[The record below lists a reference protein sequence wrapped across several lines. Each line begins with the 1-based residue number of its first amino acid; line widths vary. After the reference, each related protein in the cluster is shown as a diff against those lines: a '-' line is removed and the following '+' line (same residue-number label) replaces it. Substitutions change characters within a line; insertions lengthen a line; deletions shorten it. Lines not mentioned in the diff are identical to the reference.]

1 MKSLRIKLTLAF
13 GGLLAILLAVS
24 ILSILVLTSY
34 SHTLETLFRENYD
47 SAIYCDRMKEA
58 LDALNSGAEHLT
70 FQDPLSLGRID
81 PRSEIKAFESNL
93 NSQLANCTLPGE
105 LELTRRLQSLWVDY
119 KATYQQLDAATP
131 SSAEFYRLQ
140 IFPRYLATRGLAQQ
154 VADMNME
161 NMVSVDGR
169 VKHTLIAVR
178 RALWV
183 LVVAGI
189 LLALTLLGTVG
200 ATILRPL
207 RTLILSARQIESGN
221 LELNMPVR
229 SRDEVGQLTAA
240 FNSMASRLR
249 EFKQLDSE
257 RLLRTQQTTQLAI
270 DSLHDAVIVIGP
282 TGVIDISNKAAQQ
295 HFNIAAGKNVSE
307 LSLKWLSE
315 IFAQV
320 SSTGQSIEP
329 QGYSS
334 AIQLFDGG
342 KEKFLLPRAVPMCDP
357 AGKTIGVAVILVDV
371 TRLRHADE
379 LKSGLL
385 STVSHE
391 LRTPLTALRMAV
403 SMLHDEKVGELNARQ
418 RTLVKTAHQES
429 ERLFEI
435 IENLLNISRIESG
448 RAQFHFQPVRPSQI
462 VDSVLASVRE
472 AITQKQIDLQVEIND
487 QLPAVHADPA
497 FIGHALL
504 NLVSNAVKVSPNGGK
519 ILVGA
524 EQCDG
529 QAKFSVTDNGP
540 GIPPEYRE
548 RVFQKFLR
556 IPREN
561 GPAGIGLGLAIA
573 KEIVEAHGGSI
584 HFHNRESGGCEFHLT
599 LPLLENQSTK

>member
-1 MKSLRIKLTLAF
+1 MKL
-13 GGLLAILLAVS
+13 
-24 ILSILVLTSY
+24 
-34 SHTLETLFRENYD
+34 
-47 SAIYCDRMKEA
+47 A
-58 LDALNSGAEHLT
+58 LDALNAQAEHVVWR
-70 FQDPLSLGRID
+70 DPAMVEAID
-81 PRSEIKAFESNL
+81 VDSQVQRFESNL
-93 NSQLANCTLPGE
+93 NLQLANCTLPGE
-105 LELTRRLQSLWVDY
+105 LELTSRLRSLWQEY
-119 KATYQQLDAATP
+119 KHSYQQLGHAQPGP
-131 SSAEFYRLQ
+131 SEFYRLDLL
-140 IFPRYLATRGLAQQ
+140 PRYQAARQVAQQ
-154 VADMNME
+154 LADMNMG

-169 VKHTLIAVR
+169 VRHTLIGVR

-183 LVVAGI
+183 LVLVGI
-189 LLALTLLGTVG
+189 LLALSLIGTVG

-221 LELNMPVR
+221 LDLSMPVG
-229 SRDEVGQLTAA
+229 SHDEVGQLTEA

-249 EFKQLDSE
+249 EFKQLDTK
-257 RLLRTQQTTQLAI
+257 RLLHTQQITQLAI

-282 TGVIDISNKAAQQ
+282 TGIIEISNRAAQT
-295 HFNIAAGKNVSE
+295 HFKILAGKKISE
-307 LSLKWLSE
+307 LRLKWLSD

-320 SSTGQSIEP
+320 SSTNQSVEP

-342 KEKFLLPRAVPMCDP
+342 KERFLLPRAVPMQDP
-357 AGKTIGVAVILVDV
+357 GGKTIGVAVVLVDV

-403 SMLHDEKVGELNARQ
+403 SMLHDEKVGELNSRQ

-448 RAQFHFQPVRPSQI
+448 RTQFHFQPVAP
-462 VDSVLASVRE
+462 ASIIEDVVAPLRG
-472 AITQKQIDLQVEIND
+472 AFAQKGIELQVAADAQVPQIN
-487 QLPAVHADPA
+487 ADPA

-504 NLVSNAVKVSPNGGK
+504 NLISNAMKFTPSGGK
-519 ILVGA
+519 VVVSA
-524 EQCDG
+524 EQRDG
-529 QAKFSVTDNGP
+529 QVTFAVADTGP
-540 GIPPEYRE
+540 GIRPQYAE
-548 RVFQKFLR
+548 RVFQKFFR
-556 IPREN
+556 IPHQN
-561 GPAGIGLGLAIA
+561 GPSGVGLGLAIA

-599 LPLLENQSTK
+599 LPLLEKQPSK